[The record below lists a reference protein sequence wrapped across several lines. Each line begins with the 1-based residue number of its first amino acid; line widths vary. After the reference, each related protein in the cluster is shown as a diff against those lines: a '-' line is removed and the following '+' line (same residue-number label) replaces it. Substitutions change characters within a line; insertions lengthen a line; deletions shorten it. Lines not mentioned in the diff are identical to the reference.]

1 MGNLNLNKKN
11 EFFNKNM
18 YNQIYSNEFFMNKM
32 KKFFKFLNQKKNIN
46 LDNISIEYIKLKI
59 NYLKL

>member
-1 MGNLNLNKKN
+1 
-11 EFFNKNM
+11 M
-18 YNQIYSNEFFMNKM
+18 YNQIYSNEFYMNKM

-59 NYLKL
+59 NYLKH